1 MKSSKNYIYILF
13 LTLVSCL
20 PFQEEIEAPLPYSG
34 NVNLNKF
41 VAVGDGYI
49 AGFMDGALYD
59 QGQKK
64 FDSCNNGESN
74 GNYYRSKNFISLIS
88 ILMWASLGMEKNGE
102 ILGKLNLTSSN
113 DEYSVEAV
121 NPGEEIGFYFGD
133 KDSLNNFGVP
143 QAKVIDAL
151 APSFI
156 GKSTHFSR
164 FASDPASATIY

>member
-1 MKSSKNYIYILF
+1 M
-13 LTLVSCL
+13 
-20 PFQEEIEAPLPYSG
+20 EI
-34 NVNLNKF
+34 
-41 VAVGDGYI
+41 I
-49 AGFMDGALYD
+49 T
-59 QGQKK
+59 GQK
-64 FDSCNNGESN
+64 FHQPDINSNVGFSGYGE
-74 GNYYRSKNFISLIS
+74 
-88 ILMWASLGMEKNGE
+88 NGE

-164 FASDPASATIY
+164 FASDPASATIINDAVNSRLSLFISWFGINDVLNYAMHGAAGNENGLEKNDMTSVAHFRIGIEGVIQSLKSSKKHSRNSRQYP